1 MLILL
6 GMGELIV
13 ECVAMGLALGN
24 VFQWKYFS
32 MYGTVS
38 AMAIPRSNI
47 DSSER
52 DEGMEQWNSETKG
65 FNLRYTST

>member
-1 MLILL
+1 MLIVLE
-6 GMGELIV
+6 MGELIV

-38 AMAIPRSNI
+38 ARAVPRSNI
-47 DSSER
+47 DSRER
-52 DEGMEQWNSETKG
+52 DKGMEQ
-65 FNLRYTST
+65 

>member
-1 MLILL
+1 MLIVLE
-6 GMGELIV
+6 MGELIV

-38 AMAIPRSNI
+38 ARAVPRSNI
-47 DSSER
+47 DSRER
-52 DEGMEQWNSETKG
+52 DEGMEQ
-65 FNLRYTST
+65 

>member
-6 GMGELIV
+6 GMAEFIV
-13 ECVAMGLALGN
+13 ECVAMGLDLSN

-38 AMAIPRSNI
+38 AMAIPRSSI
-47 DSSER
+47 DSNER
-52 DEGMEQWNSETKG
+52 DEGMEQ
-65 FNLRYTST
+65 